1 MTAYS
6 IALFLHLV
14 GVLALFAGIAL
25 EQTGLRQLRNART
38 VAQVREWLALLR
50 GLRRIDAPAG
60 LTILVSGGYLAARGA
75 GHGAWIVAGLVG
87 MVLMAVLGAA
97 VGRPRFLAIVSA
109 VPATDGPVT
118 SPLRRRIAD
127 PVLRASA
134 ATRAALAL
142 GIVFVMAVKPAAAG
156 AVTALVMA
164 LAIGTAASL
173 RGGPGAH
180 GALAANE

>member
-1 MTAYS
+1 
-6 IALFLHLV
+6 
-14 GVLALFAGIAL
+14 
-25 EQTGLRQLRNART
+25 
-38 VAQVREWLALLR
+38 
-50 GLRRIDAPAG
+50 
-60 LTILVSGGYLAARGA
+60 
-75 GHGAWIVAGLVG
+75 
-87 MVLMAVLGAA
+87 
-97 VGRPRFLAIVSA
+97 
-109 VPATDGPVT
+109 
-118 SPLRRRIAD
+118 
-127 PVLRASA
+127 VLRASS